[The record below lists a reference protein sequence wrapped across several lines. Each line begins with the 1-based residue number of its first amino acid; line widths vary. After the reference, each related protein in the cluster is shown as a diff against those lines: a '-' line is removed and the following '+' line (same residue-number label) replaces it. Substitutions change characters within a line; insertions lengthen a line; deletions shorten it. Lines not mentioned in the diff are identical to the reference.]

1 LAYDNRMRRL
11 ITGDVAVLLFSLLV
25 VAGCQGSIGGGASGV
40 GGGGG
45 IRAQN
50 GAGGGPATGLGGG
63 SATGAGGGSATGA
76 GGGSAT
82 GTGGGT
88 ATGTGGA
95 GGGGVSSVV
104 VGVQPL
110 TASLAPGGT
119 QQFTTTVTG
128 ASNTAVTWSAS
139 GGTITT
145 AGVFTAPQSG
155 GSYIVRATSAADSR
169 SSGSALVTVSGGTA
183 VVEPF
188 HDATHPFV
196 QIMTPV
202 PNVTYF
208 APATIR
214 IWAHAP
220 DQGSDSVSGFS
231 PAVDFY
237 LGTTMVGSASGNA
250 SMEDYYQVDAT
261 GVAAGSYE
269 VFARSRLG
277 SGTVESVHIPITVI
291 DVPPHAGPSM
301 SLTSDM
307 VLSGSTNFELIGTP
321 TARALLTSS
330 NGSKIRSAAGW
341 TGHFI
346 IRNADIIG
354 LGGMDIPGIQV
365 TVAGSNALEISGSV
379 FDRCGP
385 PSLTAND
392 QVPVT
397 FSGNTLQPNIL
408 TPVNSQADYQGSH
421 PSLVIAGNSSAAK
434 LFQGNNVGVSFVR
447 FDGSSHWLIG
457 GDHDADGNILIGVR
471 AGIEL
476 DSTTDITMRGNF
488 AYHKYPFG
496 WSQGHVIDFENSSSK
511 ALLEHNVL
519 RGSSWIIQGANGEI
533 RYNLLMDNNEAFIR
547 LNPAG
552 TSIHHNVLVNIDF
565 QRLYS
570 PNGGITLSAG
580 SFYNNTVDVGGTKLG
595 WFNWAFVPASS
606 SQLTSLRN
614 NVFTGFAHQMPA
626 SLIEAGTV
634 GAADYNAF
642 YNPDT
647 TATLTHYADSGM
659 GAHDVG
665 GGANTDPKF
674 AQARVVPFPIG
685 DGDIWTRKVTVSQIL
700 SLYRGIYT
708 PGAGSPL
715 IDAGSPSDD
724 TGGARNTDIGAIGAG
739 NAHPADLFGKFGP

>member
-1 LAYDNRMRRL
+1 MRRL

-25 VAGCQGSIGGGASGV
+25 AGCHGSIGGDASGA

-50 GAGGGPATGLGGG
+50 GAGGGSATGAGGG
-63 SATGAGGGSATGA
+63 STTGAGGGSATGA

-82 GTGGGT
+82 GTGGGS
-88 ATGTGGA
+88 ATGAGGG
-95 GGGGVSSVV
+95 GGGGVSSVI

-139 GGTITT
+139 GGTISTS
-145 AGVFTAPQSG
+145 GLFTAPQNG

-169 SSGSALVTVSGGTA
+169 SSGTALATVSGRA
-183 VVEPF
+183 AIVEPF
-188 HDATHPFV
+188 YDTTHPYV

-202 PNVTYF
+202 PFVTYF

-220 DQGSDSVSGFS
+220 DQGADNVSGFS

-237 LGTTMVGSASGNA
+237 LGTTMIGSVSGSS
-250 SMEDYYQVDAT
+250 SMVDYFQIDAT
-261 GVAAGSYE
+261 NVPAGSYE
-269 VFARSRLG
+269 VYARSRLA
-277 SGTVESVHIPITVI
+277 SGTVESTHIPITVV
-291 DVPPHAGPSM
+291 DVGSHAGPSM
-301 SLTSDM
+301 NLTSDM

-385 PSLTAND
+385 PALTAND

-408 TPVNSQADYQGSH
+408 TPVTSEADYAGSH
-421 PSLVIAGNSSAAK
+421 PSLKIGGNSTAAK
-434 LFQGNNVGVSFVR
+434 LFQGNNVGVSFVV
-447 FDGSSHWLIG
+447 FASNHWLIG
-457 GDHDADGNILIGVR
+457 GDHDADGNIFIGVR
-471 AGIEL
+471 AGAEF

-488 AYHKYPFG
+488 AFHKYPFG
-496 WSQGHVIDFENSSSK
+496 WSQGHVIDFEISSSK
-511 ALLEHNVL
+511 ALLEHNVF
-519 RGSSWIIQGANGEI
+519 RGSSWTVQGVGGEI

-547 LNPAG
+547 FNQAG
-552 TSIHHNVLVNIDF
+552 TPMHHNLFVNADF

-570 PNGGITLSAG
+570 PTGGTTLCAG
-580 SFYNNTVDVGGTKLG
+580 SFYNNTVDAGGTKLG
-595 WFNWAFVPASS
+595 WFNGAFVPVSS
-606 SQLTSLRN
+606 FQLTSLRN
-614 NVFTGFAHQMPA
+614 NVFTGFAFQNPT
-626 SLIEAGTV
+626 SIVEAGAV
-634 GAADYNAF
+634 AAADYNAF

-647 TATLTHYADSGM
+647 TMLTRYADSGM
-659 GAHDVG
+659 GTHDLG

-674 AQARVVPFPIG
+674 SQARVVPFPIG

-708 PGAGSPL
+708 PAANSPL

-739 NAHPADLFGKFGP
+739 NAHPADQFGKFGP